1 MAETAAPQDF
11 SRLLAEYDLALAR
24 MQRSHDQLLGKV
36 AELQGE
42 LQRKNDLL
50 AHQSRMAMLGE
61 IAAGVAH
68 EIRNP
73 LGGIRLYLDLLERET
88 RTQGNPTLG
97 KIRGV
102 VARLDRVVRDVL
114 THSREL
120 HADCQPQPFV
130 NVVMEAVG
138 LASLELGG
146 SEISLAV
153 DCAEGGASLDHDL
166 VVRLLLNLILN
177 AAQAIQQRDDGREG
191 GCVLVRAGADA
202 AGPYFAV
209 EDDGPGI
216 PPEQMQ
222 RLFTPF
228 FSKKEGG
235 TGLGLALCRRIAEAH
250 RSQLRAE
257 NRAEGG
263 ARFELRLPA

>member
-1 MAETAAPQDF
+1 MPDTAAPQDF
-11 SRLLAEYDLALAR
+11 TRLLAEYDLALAR

-73 LGGIRLYLDLLERET
+73 LGGIRLYLDLLEREVKA
-88 RTQGNPTLG
+88 QGSPTIG

-120 HADCQPQPFV
+120 HADCQPQALM

-138 LASLELGG
+138 LASLELTG
-146 SEISLAV
+146 SDVALAV
-153 DCAEGGASLDHDL
+153 DCAEGTAALDHDL
-166 VVRLLLNLILN
+166 VVRLLLNLVLN

-191 GCVLVRAGADA
+191 GRVMVRSGRDA
-202 AGPYFAV
+202 NGSYFAV

-216 PPEQMQ
+216 PAEQMQ

-250 RSQLRAE
+250 RGELRAA
-257 NRAEGG
+257 NRPEGG
-263 ARFELRLPA
+263 ARFELRLP